1 MNRVEHI
8 TDARLW
14 LVMTRAHAAIVP
26 YLERSIMEH
35 GLCLSKFMVLEVL
48 LHKGPLPISV
58 IGEKVSLASAS
69 MTSAIDG
76 LENLGFVVRKDSK
89 EDRRARLV
97 ALTPL
102 GRKLISKLFAR
113 HVEDL
118 EFLTRG
124 ISGEER
130 AILYAGLRTMGHA
143 AKDATLPAEKRP
155 AKLIPDR

>member
-1 MNRVEHI
+1 MQSEMDI

-26 YLERSIMEH
+26 YLERSIAEY

-48 LHKGPLPISV
+48 LHKGPLPISA

-76 LENLGFVVRKDSK
+76 LEKLGFVVRKDSK

-97 ALTPL
+97 ALTPQ
-102 GRKLISKLFAR
+102 GRKLITRLFAR
-113 HVEDL
+113 HVKDL

-124 ISGEER
+124 LTSEQR
-130 AILYAGLRTMGHA
+130 SLMYAGVRTMGHA
-143 AKDATLPAEKRP
+143 AKDAAVPHR
-155 AKLIPDR
+155 